1 MTPFN
6 FRLSVFLSGLLFLFV
21 CVNVQAQDKETTT
34 TTTTTEI
41 TPENGAVT
49 KVIETTRRTIVTP
62 VPVAKEVI
70 TIPQGFVSCFNVEA
84 GWFNDTWVPSHRVC
98 QYTNSGEG
106 VVWIE
111 GYWGCNQAT
120 AEGVCTNWEWKA
132 AHWEKTLIVY

>member
-84 GWFNDTWVPSHRVC
+84 GWVNDTWVPSHRVC
-98 QYTNSGEG
+98 Q
-106 VVWIE
+106 
-111 GYWGCNQAT
+111 
-120 AEGVCTNWEWKA
+120 
-132 AHWEKTLIVY
+132 